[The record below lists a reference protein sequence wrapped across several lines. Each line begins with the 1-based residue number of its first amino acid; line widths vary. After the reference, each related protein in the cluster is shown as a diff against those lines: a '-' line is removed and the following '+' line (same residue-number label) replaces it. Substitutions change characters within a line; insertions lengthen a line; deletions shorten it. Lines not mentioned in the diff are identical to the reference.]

1 MDINE
6 QHIKSLINQKKLI
19 DRSLDVQKNKFIKEI
34 REGLGEKIKQDI
46 NKPKENIK
54 EEKQTKG
61 LFRKLTQWILKLSKK

>member
-34 REGLGEKIKQDI
+34 REGLGEKIKQEI

>member
-19 DRSLDVQKNKFIKEI
+19 DRSLDAQKNKFIKEI
-34 REGLGEKIKQDI
+34 REGLGEKIKQEI

>member
-19 DRSLDVQKNKFIKEI
+19 DRSLDAQKNKFIKEI
-34 REGLGEKIKQDI
+34 REGLGKKIKQDI